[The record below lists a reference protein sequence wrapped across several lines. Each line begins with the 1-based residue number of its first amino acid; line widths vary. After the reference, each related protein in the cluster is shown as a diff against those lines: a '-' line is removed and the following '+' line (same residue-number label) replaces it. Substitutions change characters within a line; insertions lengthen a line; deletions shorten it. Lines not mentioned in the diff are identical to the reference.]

1 MISYQ
6 AITSHIE
13 FPLIGR
19 LSFSAVPSK
28 QRAKTIIVNPILRKS
43 EWKSY
48 QSVILSSRGDFDK
61 VRDMGVSA
69 IYFNADISA
78 LSEGDIVEI
87 QPAGRLSVLYQI
99 QSRHNVIFA
108 TSKCNSNCIMCP
120 QPVDNSEG
128 SLTDRNLEI
137 ISLMDKCT
145 DDIAITGGEPT
156 IIGKDLFR
164 LILACKELLPNT
176 SLLLLTN
183 ARKFSDF
190 DYTHFFSS
198 LQHPKITIGT
208 SLYSDN
214 DTEHDRIVGSDG
226 AFHETVKGIL
236 NLGTFR
242 NRVEIRTVVH
252 KYTYKRLSRIAEF
265 IYRNMTFVNH
275 IAFMGLE
282 TMGVAKQNLESL
294 WIEPTDISSDLEE
307 AVHYLIQRDMN
318 VSIYNIPLCLLPHTL
333 WNYARQSISDWKNSF
348 DSKCLLCNVRG
359 SCSGLFESGIDL
371 YKNYL
376 RPFK

>member
-1 MISYQ
+1 MISSQ
-6 AITSHIE
+6 GITANIE
-13 FPLIGR
+13 SSLIGR
-19 LSFSAVPSK
+19 LSFSAVPSNQK
-28 QRAKTIIVNPILRKS
+28 AKTIIVNPILRKS

-48 QSVILSSRGDFDK
+48 QSVLLSNRGDFDK
-61 VRDMGVSA
+61 SRDMGVSA
-69 IYFNADISA
+69 IYLDADISA

-87 QPAGRLSVLYQI
+87 QPDGRLSVLYQI
-99 QSRHNVIFA
+99 TSRHNVIFA

-145 DDIAITGGEPT
+145 DEIAITGGEPT

-164 LILACKELLPNT
+164 LILACKKLLPST
-176 SLLLLTN
+176 SLLLLSN

-190 DYTHFFSS
+190 EYTHFFSS
-198 LQHPKITIGT
+198 LQHPNLILGT
-208 SLYSDN
+208 SLYGDN

-242 NRVEIRTVVH
+242 NRVEIRTVIH
-252 KYTYKRLSRIAEF
+252 KYTYQRLTRIAEF
-265 IYRNMTFVNH
+265 IYRNMTFVSH

-282 TMGVAKQNLESL
+282 IMGAAKQNLESL
-294 WIEPTDISSDLEE
+294 WVEPTDIRTDLEN
-307 AVHYLIQRDMN
+307 AVHYLNQRDMN

-333 WNYARQSISDWKNSF
+333 WKYARQSISDWKNSF
-348 DSKCLLCNVRG
+348 ALSCHSCSVKGN
-359 SCSGLFESGIDL
+359 CSGLFNSGLEL
-371 YKNYL
+371 YSAYL
-376 RPFK
+376 KPI